1 MIHPTY
7 RQLDEPPKLAGF
19 SFMQWV
25 SLLAIGA
32 AVAGVLRLLGVSTQP
47 AISAFTLLV
56 GTPAALIYFSE
67 SGRPTLLRLAR
78 DLARWV
84 FRAHVYE
91 PGAGRPRPALVRAE
105 PTARGSRG
113 HRGTAAVRDAARAPE
128 RSEPQLDERER
139 YPERERTEAGA

>member
-7 RQLDEPPKLAGF
+7 RRLDEPPKLAGF

-25 SLLAIGA
+25 SLLAIGG
-32 AVAGVLRLLGVSTQP
+32 AVAGILRLLGVSTQP

-105 PTARGSRG
+105 PKPRRSRG
-113 HRGTAAVRDAARAPE
+113 HRGAVAVQDAADTPE

-139 YPERERTEAGA
+139 YPASERTEAGA

>member
-1 MIHPTY
+1 
-7 RQLDEPPKLAGF
+7 
-19 SFMQWV
+19 MQWV
-25 SLLAIGA
+25 SLLAIGG
-32 AVAGVLRLLGVSTQP
+32 AVAGALRLLGVSTQP

-78 DLARWV
+78 DLTRWV

-105 PTARGSRG
+105 PKARRSRG
-113 HRGTAAVRDAARAPE
+113 HRGAAAVQDAGHAPE
-128 RSEPQLDERER
+128 RREPQLDERER
-139 YPERERTEAGA
+139 YPASERTEAGA